1 MRSVSVLGCGWLGLP
16 LAVRLL
22 EEGFSVRGSSRD
34 PGKLPGLKEKGM
46 EPYLVNLD
54 PGMDGEGADRFLSSD
69 ILFVNFPP
77 PRRDD
82 AEVYHERQIG
92 SLLDAIPE
100 PEGKWI
106 IFAGSTSVYPNTNG
120 VVREG
125 DAVNPDKPS
134 GKALLRAEKALFG
147 HPETDTTV
155 IRFSG
160 LVGYDRAPI
169 NSIRKKKLV
178 LDPDCPLNLIHRDDC
193 VGIVLRTI
201 ALDARN
207 TTFNAT
213 CDGHPTRRE
222 YYSREALRLGVEL
235 PAFESGGEKAR
246 YKIVS
251 NEKLKKTLGYNFVY
265 PDPLEMERKRR
276 EPL

>member
-22 EEGFSVRGSSRD
+22 EEEFSVRGSSRD
-34 PGKLPGLKEKGM
+34 PGKLPGLKAKGI

-54 PGMDGEGADRFLSSD
+54 PGMDGEDADRFLSSD

-82 AEVYHERQIG
+82 AEDYHEKQIE

-120 VVREG
+120 VVREE
-125 DAVNPDKPS
+125 DAADPEKPS

-147 HPETDTTV
+147 HTETDTTV

-169 NSIRKKKLV
+169 NSIRKKRLV

-193 VGIVLRTI
+193 VGIVMRTI

-235 PAFESGGEKAR
+235 PVFESGAGRPR

-251 NEKLKKTLGYNFVY
+251 NEKLREKLGYEFVH
-265 PDPLEMERKRR
+265 PDPLRITERGY
-276 EPL
+276 

>member
-16 LAVRLL
+16 LAVGLL
-22 EEGFSVRGSSRD
+22 EEGFLVRGSVRD
-34 PGKLPGLKEKGM
+34 PAKLEELEGKGI

-54 PGMDGEGADRFLSSD
+54 PEISGEDTDRFLSSD
-69 ILFVNFPP
+69 VLFVNFPP
-77 PRRDD
+77 PGRDD
-82 AEVYHERQIG
+82 VEVYHERQVVN
-92 SLLDAIPE
+92 LLDAIPE
-100 PEGKWI
+100 PAGKWI

-125 DAVNPDKPS
+125 DAADPEKPS
-134 GKALLRAEKALFG
+134 GKALLRAEKVLFD
-147 HPETDTTV
+147 HPATDTTV

-207 TTFNAT
+207 TTLNAT

-222 YYSREALRLGVEL
+222 YYSREAVRLGVEL
-235 PAFESGGEKAR
+235 PVFESGTGRPR

-251 NEKLKKTLGYNFVY
+251 NEKLKETLGYDFVY
-265 PDPLEMERKRR
+265 PDPLRIT
-276 EPL
+276 